1 MEEDQF
7 ELLPV
12 VFSFKNGGSLVAH
25 LTAEVAARVVFQSIS
40 GVVEV
45 THGVKA
51 FGFSRLLP
59 QPCRNFAVLNFV
71 IICTIHN

>member
-1 MEEDQF
+1 MREEGIATVEEDQS

-12 VFSFKNGGSLVAH
+12 VFSLRKGGSLVAH

-45 THGVKA
+45 THGVKT
-51 FGFSRLLP
+51 FGFSRVLL
-59 QPCRNFAVLNFV
+59 QACRNFAV
-71 IICTIHN
+71 